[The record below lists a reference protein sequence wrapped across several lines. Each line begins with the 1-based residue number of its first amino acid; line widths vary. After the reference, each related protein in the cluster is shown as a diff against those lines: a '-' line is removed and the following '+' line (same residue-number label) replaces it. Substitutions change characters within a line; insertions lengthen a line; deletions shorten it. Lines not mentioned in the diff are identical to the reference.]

1 MSKVYALIVQALPLV
16 SADEGGQRILRIHE
30 SQNYKG
36 FDGKLDGARGALFK
50 RFLKAIGQIL
60 PTEIGCRPAAI
71 PGHSFERSTPNDGDS
86 AEKSP
91 PKTIAVALEEQIGA
105 PPSVVASGRGFVA
118 EKILDLAFAN
128 DVKVREDA
136 DLVQILAAM
145 YVDSPHTF
153 SAPIALT

>member
-1 MSKVYALIVQALPLV
+1 M
-16 SADEGGQRILRIHE
+16 
-30 SQNYKG
+30 
-36 FDGKLDGARGALFK
+36 
-50 RFLKAIGQIL
+50 
-60 PTEIGCRPAAI
+60 
-71 PGHSFERSTPNDGDS
+71 
-86 AEKSP
+86 
-91 PKTIAVALEEQIGA
+91 ALEEQIGA

>member
-1 MSKVYALIVQALPLV
+1 MSKVYALIGQALPLV

-36 FDGKLDGARGALFK
+36 FAGKLDGVRGARFK

-60 PTEIGCRPAAI
+60 PTETGCRPAAT
-71 PGHSFERSTPNDGDS
+71 PGHPFERSTPNDRDS
-86 AEKSP
+86 AEKIP
-91 PKTIAVALEEQIGA
+91 PKTIAVALEEQTGA
-105 PPSVVASGRGFVA
+105 PPSVVASGSGFVA

-136 DLVQILAAM
+136 DLVQTLAAM
-145 YVDSPHTF
+145 DVDSPHTF
-153 SAPIALT
+153 SAPTALT